1 MSLSEAGV
9 TRVTVILDK
18 PADWESWFQLRREKA
33 VVDGIWKYC
42 DISKPKNELPKLIE
56 PTKPLPSAVI
66 ARATSISQL
75 NAGQQAIYSDLLHD
89 WRFERA
95 EYMNA
100 KRREG
105 ELLMEISRTIATRHL
120 YLINGKDE
128 IYDRLIALKQQLAPT
143 AAVRSRELV
152 TKYRALQ
159 EKPRGRNL
167 EQWLDD
173 WIHITN
179 QCREADL
186 PETTGYRAQDDF
198 LTIVRTIAPEW
209 AGSAHQ
215 DLILKETTGRINEI
229 QSLADYVAQFRMY
242 HRRTSLSTASLGTFA
257 SLRIAEKQ
265 SPNQEE
271 ERPSS
276 EGYQRTPRCIC
287 GGKHWYKDCWY
298 LVPNHPKRPKN
309 FRPNKDA
316 EARVAEALKS
326 PAQAK
331 RIKKYLA
338 QDDTTIEKANEPL
351 KLDDGKE
358 SGTASQSFAAHSSF
372 SVIQPQQVQQNALPT
387 IINRWI
393 LDPGSNIHV
402 CNSTRFG
409 WTETRKAEQ
418 QDFLFAGGSRVPI
431 QAWGKV
437 TFNANLPHGVG

>member
-1 MSLSEAGV
+1 
-9 TRVTVILDK
+9 
-18 PADWESWFQLRREKA
+18 
-33 VVDGIWKYC
+33 
-42 DISKPKNELPKLIE
+42 
-56 PTKPLPSAVI
+56 
-66 ARATSISQL
+66 
-75 NAGQQAIYSDLLHD
+75 
-89 WRFERA
+89 
-95 EYMNA
+95 
-100 KRREG
+100 
-105 ELLMEISRTIATRHL
+105 
-120 YLINGKDE
+120 
-128 IYDRLIALKQQLAPT
+128 
-143 AAVRSRELV
+143 
-152 TKYRALQ
+152 
-159 EKPRGRNL
+159 
-167 EQWLDD
+167 
-173 WIHITN
+173 
-179 QCREADL
+179 
-186 PETTGYRAQDDF
+186 
-198 LTIVRTIAPEW
+198 
-209 AGSAHQ
+209 
-215 DLILKETTGRINEI
+215 
-229 QSLADYVAQFRMY
+229 MY

-351 KLDDGKE
+351 KLDNGKE

-437 TFNANLPHGVG
+437 TFNANLPHSVGQIQLTEVALVEGFFTNVVSRDVNKQVKLA